1 MRKILILFMAMAL
14 FFMDIVISH
23 ADDSVIWRFAEKH
36 EAGDLEPSDICYVN
50 IHKDLLVMHWKTA
63 SDPESVEVYKINKKG
78 KNSFCASKINS
89 YVPSENDP
97 TTFVI
102 THDEYI
108 TGNRRNIC
116 YKITKNKLVIHD
128 WITLKKEKAL
138 IDAAFPQNIIQKY
151 IKR

>member
-36 EAGDLEPSDICYVN
+36 EAGALEASDVCYVSIN
-50 IHKDLLVMHWKTA
+50 KDLLLMHWKTA
-63 SDPESVEVYKINKKG
+63 GDPESIYVYKINKKG
-78 KNSFCASKINS
+78 KDSFCASKINS

-97 TTFVI
+97 ATFVI
-102 THDEYI
+102 THDADI

-116 YKITKNKLVIHD
+116 YKITKNKLIIKD
-128 WITLKKEKAL
+128 WVTLKKEKGS
-138 IDAAFPQNIIQKY
+138 IYYAFPENIVQKY
-151 IKR
+151 FNR